1 LEAVRR
7 IRTMRGMNQVDLANA
22 SGVAQNTISEIEL
35 GKRKARPATLK
46 KLADALEVEI
56 SDLLGEA
63 ARPKAARLLEAL
75 TVEGQP
81 APTLKLEDLP
91 EEARTQL
98 AERGYSDAYFVP
110 LEEGE
115 EEDAVTLEFRYVRL
129 LEGDEPIIRAMRK
142 ASPEEEAKIRSQL
155 EKSGS
160 ARE

>member
-56 SDLLGEA
+56 SDLVGEA
-63 ARPKAARLLEAL
+63 ARPKASRLLDAL
-75 TVEGQP
+75 TVGGQP
-81 APTLKLEDLP
+81 VPTFKLEDLP
-91 EEARTQL
+91 EQARTQL
-98 AERGYSDAYFVP
+98 AERGYSDPYFVP

-115 EEDAVTLEFRYVRL
+115 EEEMVKLEFRYVRL
-129 LEGDEPIIRAMRK
+129 LEGDEPIIRAMWK
-142 ASPEEEAKIRSQL
+142 ASPDEEAKILKQL
-155 EKSGS
+155 EKSGRT
-160 ARE
+160 RE